1 LVLDKMIITRLLR
14 EDVMKESVIYQEIE
28 AISEAKGLERGIQT
42 GEANLVLRLLHRRI
56 GEIPRV
62 FSAKIRELSVEQLEN
77 LGEALLE
84 FNAES
89 DLRDW
94 FAGQE

>member
-1 LVLDKMIITRLLR
+1 
-14 EDVMKESVIYQEIE
+14 MKESVIYQEIE
-28 AISEAKGLERGIQT
+28 AVSEAKGLERGIQVGIQTGIQT
-42 GEANLVLRLLHRRI
+42 GEANLVLRQLHRRI
-56 GEIPRV
+56 GEIPLL
-62 FSAKIRELSVEQLEN
+62 FSEKIRELSVEQLEN

>member
-1 LVLDKMIITRLLR
+1 
-14 EDVMKESVIYQEIE
+14 MKESVIYQEIE
-28 AISEAKGLERGIQT
+28 AASEAKGLERGIQT

-56 GEIPRV
+56 GEIPLV
-62 FSAKIRELSVEQLEN
+62 FSAKIRNLSVEQLEN

-94 FAGQE
+94 FAAQE